1 MQPLKAVSRTRLTD
15 IDYTRAFAILLVVIG
30 HWQLAPMSAYW
41 RYVINFIYTFHMPL
55 FLALSGYLFMYTAV
69 PGRSYLQFLSRKVR
83 RLVVPYLTVSV
94 IVILFKLA
102 RQNGMSVENPVT
114 LKTFVEILYSPAA
127 GYYLWFI
134 WTLWWMFVICPWF
147 KTPASR
153 ILLFIVAAFIS
164 NVPWELP
171 DILCLSETKC
181 FAVFF
186 VAGMLLYDYRNYM
199 MTRRPSAM
207 WGGLALFVALEAA
220 NFCGVSLAGKF
231 VPYVAIFAIPAFF
244 RVIQGR
250 MGPRLSRIMLS
261 LASASYIIYLLH
273 TMFMVFVRS
282 VLLRYALG
290 GDLQYAIA
298 GAVEISVGLTVPWL
312 LYVYILKRFA
322 ITRVLFG
329 L

>member
-30 HWQLAPMSAYW
+30 HWQLAPMPAYW
-41 RYVINFIYTFHMPL
+41 RYVVDFIYTFHMPL

-69 PGRSYLQFLSRKVR
+69 PGRSYLQFLGRKVQ
-83 RLVVPYLTVSV
+83 RLIVPYLTVSV
-94 IVILFKLA
+94 IVTLLKLA
-102 RQNGMSVENPVT
+102 EQNDMHVVRHVT
-114 LKTFVEILYSPAA
+114 LKTFVEIFYSPAA
-127 GYYLWFI
+127 GYFMWFI

-147 KTPASR
+147 KTRASR
-153 ILLFIVAAFIS
+153 VLLFIVAVFIS

-171 DILCLSETKC
+171 DILCLSETKRS
-181 FAVFF
+181 AVFF
-186 VAGMLLYDYRNYM
+186 VAGMLLYDWRNYM

-220 NFCGVSLAGKF
+220 NFCGVHLAGKF
-231 VPYVAIFAIPAFF
+231 VPYVAIYAVPEFF
-244 RVIQGR
+244 RVMQGR
-250 MGPRLSRIMLS
+250 ITPWLSRGMLS

-298 GAVEISVGLTVPWL
+298 GAVAISVGLTVPWL
-312 LYVYILKRFA
+312 LYAYVLKRFA